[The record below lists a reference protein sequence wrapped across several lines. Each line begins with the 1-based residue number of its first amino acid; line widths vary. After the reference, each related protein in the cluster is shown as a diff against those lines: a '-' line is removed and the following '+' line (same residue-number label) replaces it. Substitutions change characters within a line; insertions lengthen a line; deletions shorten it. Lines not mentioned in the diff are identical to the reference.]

1 MKLGIRILALSLFFT
16 GVAAVSVSSASTR
29 TIASHQSATAAN
41 PVPTCA
47 PGLPGC
53 PDIP

>member
-1 MKLGIRILALSLFFT
+1 MKLGIRIIALSVFFT
-16 GVAAVSVSSASTR
+16 GVAAVSVSSAAPGPIPT
-29 TIASHQSATAAN
+29 HQSATAAM
-41 PVPTCA
+41 PIPTCA

>member
-1 MKLGIRILALSLFFT
+1 MKLGIRIIALSLFFT
-16 GVAAVSVSSASTR
+16 GVAAVSVSSASPR
-29 TIASHQSATAAN
+29 PMASHQSATAAM
-41 PVPTCA
+41 PIPTCA